1 MTTQETTSAGHS
13 FSNAFSSRD
22 LIAIGFRH
30 KRAIVITF
38 CAMLA
43 GAVLA
48 AVLQPPDYKASTKFL
63 IERAR
68 MDPVVSPG
76 HDAAS
81 VRAEVTE
88 EELNSEV
95 ELLQSAD
102 VLRQVVVTTGLHHR
116 RTLLTRLHVPDILSY
131 LGLKDTEEEHIA
143 KAVTTLQKD
152 LKIEAVRKS
161 NLISV
166 SYTSSDPQLAA
177 RVLQALDEAYLQKNL
192 AVHHPEGEFQFF
204 DRETENYK
212 ANLAAAESQ
221 LKAFSEQEGGVSPQL
236 ARDITLQ
243 KLSEFNGTLQQTY
256 ADIAATEKRIDA
268 LEKQSGTTP
277 QRLTTQA
284 SATDD
289 AQVLQGM
296 KSTLMTL
303 ELKRTEL
310 LTKYQPTYPL
320 VQEVD
325 KQLTDTRASIASE
338 ESKPLRAETTDR
350 NPTYS
355 WINEELAK
363 AKADESG
370 LHARAAAIQTIVA
383 KYKANAHELDQ
394 KGIVQQDLL
403 RKMKTE
409 EENYLLYQHKRE
421 EARMTDALDRTRIL
435 NVAIAEQP
443 SIPAVPATSR
453 WTVFLIGTLLAL
465 SISVGMA
472 FTLEYANPSFRTP
485 SEVLSELNI
494 PVLAAVPKEFV
505 SFPGNGKSHHNGNG
519 NGNGHGNGNGN
530 GNGNGHGNGNGVR
543 HSLVVSRDASIE

>member
-1 MTTQETTSAGHS
+1 
-13 FSNAFSSRD
+13 
-22 LIAIGFRH
+22 
-30 KRAIVITF
+30 
-38 CAMLA
+38 
-43 GAVLA
+43 
-48 AVLQPPDYKASTKFL
+48 
-63 IERAR
+63 
-68 MDPVVSPG
+68 
-76 HDAAS
+76 
-81 VRAEVTE
+81 
-88 EELNSEV
+88 
-95 ELLQSAD
+95 

-116 RTLLTRLHVPDILSY
+116 RTLLTRLHVTDILSH

-296 KSTLMTL
+296 KSTLMAL

-325 KQLTDTRASIASE
+325 KQLTDTRASIAAE

-485 SEVLSELNI
+485 GEVLSELNI

-530 GNGNGHGNGNGVR
+530 GHGNGNGVR
-543 HSLVVSRDASIE
+543 HSLVVNSDVSVE